1 MTLICGD
8 WSAAG
13 AVCRAAE
20 PRQVGAGTSCGGA
33 GGGGGG
39 GGGAGG
45 GGAGLLIGVAAVVCG
60 AARLVVACG
69 ATPMESPLALDEV
82 WVTTRIPTAMMAAG
96 VPANAA
102 AARLVR
108 YHGRGR

>member
-1 MTLICGD
+1 MG
-8 WSAAG
+8 AG
-13 AVCRAAE
+13 A
-20 PRQVGAGTSCGGA
+20 TCGGA
-33 GGGGGG
+33 GGGG

-45 GGAGLLIGVAAVVCG
+45 GGAGLLIGEGGVVCG

-96 VPANAA
+96 APANAA